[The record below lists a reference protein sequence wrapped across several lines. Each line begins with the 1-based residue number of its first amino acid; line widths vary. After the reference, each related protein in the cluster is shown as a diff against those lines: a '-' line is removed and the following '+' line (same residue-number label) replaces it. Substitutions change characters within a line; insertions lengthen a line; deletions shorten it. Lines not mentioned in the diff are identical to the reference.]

1 MLNLLFKNKKKG
13 LVIGDSLWH
22 DIAGGRKMKFDTL
35 WIEYGVHKPQLT
47 KKDDINQLLD
57 EFTPKY
63 SMSEL
68 KL

>member
-1 MLNLLFKNKKKG
+1 
-13 LVIGDSLWH
+13 
-22 DIAGGRKMKFDTL
+22 MKFDTL
-35 WIEYGVHKPQLT
+35 WIENGVHRPQLT
-47 KKDDINQLLD
+47 KKDDINQLLN